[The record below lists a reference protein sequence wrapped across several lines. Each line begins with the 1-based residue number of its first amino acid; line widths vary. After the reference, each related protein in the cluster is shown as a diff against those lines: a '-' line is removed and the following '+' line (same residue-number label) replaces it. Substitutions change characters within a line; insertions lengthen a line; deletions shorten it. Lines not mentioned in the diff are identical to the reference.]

1 MKSGEGLKTKTFIF
15 CKKFE
20 SIAYWVSLDDKP
32 IIANNARKSR
42 QEIFWKWKPLFFVE
56 ILNP

>member
-20 SIAYWVSLDDKP
+20 SIAYWVSLEDKP
-32 IIANNARKSR
+32 IKLIT
-42 QEIFWKWKPLFFVE
+42 QENLDKKFFE
-56 ILNP
+56 NENLYFL